1 MKPKPHEAYFEFL
14 LRWIQMSTTYVL
26 LNKSITWY
34 IPFWRLYFCHNKN
47 FRMLVTLKGHHCPC
61 KWRNLWHNA
70 ASKQAFDFFFKKCV
84 LWFRLNLQWRDATS
98 LHWLRD
104 TGCCTWEKSSKILF
118 QVWKD
123 SPSLLY
129 FEKPLSKSR
138 SIDAEDQEA
147 ELCKIAHYRCTLT
160 PTFFAPSAWHQT
172 VKDDLSP
179 SGFGRLA
186 CRKNSRPK

>member
-1 MKPKPHEAYFEFL
+1 MKESLAECSFK
-14 LRWIQMSTTYVL
+14 TT
-26 LNKSITWY
+26 N
-34 IPFWRLYFCHNKN
+34 R
-47 FRMLVTLKGHHCPC
+47 
-61 KWRNLWHNA
+61 
-70 ASKQAFDFFFKKCV
+70 FFFKKCV

-147 ELCKIAHYRCTLT
+147 ELCKIAHIAALWHPLSLLLQHDTKQWKMTYRHQALDD
-160 PTFFAPSAWHQT
+160 WHVEKTHGQNN
-172 VKDDLSP
+172 LS
-179 SGFGRLA
+179 
-186 CRKNSRPK
+186 RKNQAIIKKTTKLLKRFC